1 MPTRPPGHAFLY
13 KYRPRAPGG
22 LRLQQPREEGNKIFV
37 GADSASPGGRARR
50 RFHAGPRR
58 AARTRGARGGR
69 RAGGRGRGAATRRGP
84 AAGAEARGRGRLT
97 SGPTDTQV
105 RRRGRRAR
113 AGRKRAKVT
122 SPRVLREG
130 FAFSFSFFFF
140 SDFKAFSGFFLS
152 FSLFFLQA
160 AEPESGRSCGDPGR
174 REAAGGATAPFI
186 PARPGRC
193 WSKGARRPG
202 RSRARPLGPG
212 ARGGAATRE
221 RPVRPRC
228 ATATPGARRTSP
240 RGACARP

>member
-130 FAFSFSFFFF
+130 FAFSFSLFFFF
-140 SDFKAFSGFFLS
+140 FRF
-152 FSLFFLQA
+152 
-160 AEPESGRSCGDPGR
+160 
-174 REAAGGATAPFI
+174 
-186 PARPGRC
+186 
-193 WSKGARRPG
+193 
-202 RSRARPLGPG
+202 
-212 ARGGAATRE
+212 
-221 RPVRPRC
+221 
-228 ATATPGARRTSP
+228 
-240 RGACARP
+240 